1 MRNVEEIHE
10 ELGRLMREHIESMKT
25 EIFVPLSQEELR
37 LQEERL
43 TRIRDVSAEYLATI
57 KRIA

>member
-1 MRNVEEIHE
+1 MRSQAEIHE
-10 ELGRLMREHIESMKT
+10 ELGRLMREHIDSMKG
-25 EIFVPLSQEELR
+25 EIFVPLSQEEFR

-43 TRIRDVSAEYLATI
+43 KRIRDVSAEYLATI